1 MADAGGASVSFPQI
15 QPIKNDHRY
24 QTCDMF
30 WMPKYAKQGRK
41 RCRITGPGVNWNQLV
56 SAKAAL
62 TPQCLEVVR
71 HEASKKKGH
80 SWPLLKLNMGSL
92 EGL

>member
-1 MADAGGASVSFPQI
+1 
-15 QPIKNDHRY
+15 
-24 QTCDMF
+24 
-30 WMPKYAKQGRK
+30 MPNTGRK

-71 HEASKKKGH
+71 HEASKKRGH
-80 SWPLLKLNMGSL
+80 SWPLLKLNMGWKELHSYTL
-92 EGL
+92 EGLKKNPERILCVFK

>member
-24 QTCDMF
+24 QKSDIF
-30 WMPKYAKQGRK
+30 WDADTGRN

-71 HEASKKKGH
+71 HEASKKRGP
-80 SWPLLKLNMGSL
+80 SWPLLKLNMSSL